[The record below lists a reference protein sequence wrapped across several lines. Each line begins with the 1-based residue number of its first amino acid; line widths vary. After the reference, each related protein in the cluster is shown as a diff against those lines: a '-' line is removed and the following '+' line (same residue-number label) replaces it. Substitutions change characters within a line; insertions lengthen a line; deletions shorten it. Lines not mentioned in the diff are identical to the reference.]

1 LQFKRSFGI
10 YHAFSKLAAKLQ
22 EENMATAKKS
32 KKGAKRLRKG
42 SKLEEQKP
50 LTRMSTPTESVSL
63 PFGKIEYK
71 YTQQD

>member
-1 LQFKRSFGI
+1 
-10 YHAFSKLAAKLQ
+10 
-22 EENMATAKKS
+22 MATAKKS